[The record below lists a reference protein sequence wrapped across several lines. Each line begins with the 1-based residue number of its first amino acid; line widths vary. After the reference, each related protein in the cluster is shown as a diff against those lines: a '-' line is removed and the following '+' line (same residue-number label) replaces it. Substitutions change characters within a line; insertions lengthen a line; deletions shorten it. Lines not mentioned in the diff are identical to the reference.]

1 MKNLLIYLKEYKKEC
16 ALAPLFKMLEA
27 ILELFVPLAVAA
39 LIDEGIGHGRK
50 GYIFGMVGLLFL
62 MAAFGLAVAVTA
74 QYFAAKAAVGFATN
88 LRHALFS
95 HLLKFSYTE
104 IDEMGASTMITRMT
118 TDIGSAQNGVNMVL
132 RLLLRS
138 PFVVFGAMIMAF
150 TIDPWSAT
158 IFVMVICGLSVC
170 VFAIMNFHIPMMKKI
185 QQKLDKLTGAVREN
199 LTGVRVLRAFVKEK
213 EEIGRFGSRNEA
225 LLSEQEKTGMVSGL
239 LNPLTFVVVN
249 VGVILLLRT
258 GAVQVGRGALS
269 RGSVVALYNYMSQ
282 ILVELI
288 KLANLIVTIN
298 KALAGAD
305 RISEALAVNPSMV
318 YGEAAEQTKTQTEP
332 VIQTEQ
338 ETPVGPATQTE
349 HGVPEDAVVSFEHV
363 SLTYKGAGQEALSD
377 ISFTAGKGQIIGI
390 IGGTGCGKS
399 SLVNLIPRFYDA
411 TEGSVKVFG
420 KDVREYGKE
429 ELLSLVGI
437 VPQKAQ
443 VFAGS
448 IADNLRWGKE
458 NATEEELTKAAEM
471 AQAADVVEAKGGL
484 SGMIEQGGRN
494 LSGGQKQRLTIAR
507 ALTGDK
513 PILILDDSSSAL
525 DMATDK
531 RLRKA
536 LYEMEN
542 RPTIFIV
549 SQRTTSIMDADMI
562 LVLDNGTL
570 TDMGSH
576 EQLLG
581 RCELYQEIYDSQKM
595 PAASGFGSEV

>member
-1 MKNLLIYLKEYKKEC
+1 MKKLLIYLKEYKKEC
-16 ALAPLFKMLEA
+16 VLAPVFKMLEA

-50 GYIFGMVGLLFL
+50 GYIFGMVGLLIL

-88 LRHALFS
+88 LRQALFS

-170 VFAIMNFHIPMMKKI
+170 VFSIMNFHIPMMKKI

-213 EEIGRFGSRNEA
+213 EEIGRFSSRNEA
-225 LLSEQEKTGMVSGL
+225 LLEEQEKTGMVSGL

-249 VGVILLLRT
+249 VGIILLLRT
-258 GAVQVGRGALS
+258 GALQVGRGALS

-318 YGEAAEQTKTQTEP
+318 YGDEAAKAGINTYTD
-332 VIQTEQ
+332 
-338 ETPVGPATQTE
+338 ATQTE
-349 HGVPEDAVVSFEHV
+349 SGIEGTMQSGEHVVSFEHV

-377 ISFTAGKGQIIGI
+377 ISFNAGKGQVIGI

-399 SLVNLIPRFYDA
+399 SLVNLIPRFYEA
-411 TEGSVKVFG
+411 TRGRVLVDG
-420 KDVREYGKE
+420 VDVRAWEPAALRAKIG
-429 ELLSLVGI
+429 L
-437 VPQKAQ
+437 VPQKA
-443 VFAGS
+443 
-448 IADNLRWGKE
+448 
-458 NATEEELTKAAEM
+458 
-471 AQAADVVEAKGGL
+471 
-484 SGMIEQGGRN
+484 
-494 LSGGQKQRLTIAR
+494 
-507 ALTGDK
+507 
-513 PILILDDSSSAL
+513 
-525 DMATDK
+525 
-531 RLRKA
+531 
-536 LYEMEN
+536 
-542 RPTIFIV
+542 
-549 SQRTTSIMDADMI
+549 
-562 LVLDNGTL
+562 TL
-570 TDMGSH
+570 F
-576 EQLLG
+576 LG
-581 RCELYQEIYDSQKM
+581 
-595 PAASGFGSEV
+595 